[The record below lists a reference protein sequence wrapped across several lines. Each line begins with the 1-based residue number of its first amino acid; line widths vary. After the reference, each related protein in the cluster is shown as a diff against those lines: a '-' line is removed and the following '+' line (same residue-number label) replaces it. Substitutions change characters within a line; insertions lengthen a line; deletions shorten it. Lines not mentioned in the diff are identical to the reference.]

1 MERLAGPAGLDG
13 LFEGSLLLEAIEGSL
28 VVLAVFALLAAG
40 AALVRPRKAS

>member
-1 MERLAGPAGLDG
+1 MERLAGPAGRDG